1 MKIQKDIKFLKII
14 IFINKMAS
22 YVDNLKINNLYYRN
36 IDTKCKRIVSSENY
50 KLKNINNLVDE
61 NNFKKSDYLVE
72 PQRTMIP
79 LDDQNNP
86 YNYDND
92 EFWNKKYDYNNLVD
106 KDGNKVYF
114 TGVCN
119 PLLLDSCENINEEDN
134 VPMNGLCSTK
144 NLNKNNFYFTLDK
157 DMDLD
162 NNYKLNDKN
171 QFNITNSHKIKS
183 GEKISDTI
191 LNKED
196 FAKKYCRTGQFEI
209 INDEYFCL

>member
-1 MKIQKDIKFLKII
+1 
-14 IFINKMAS
+14 MAS